1 MSRPTDTP
9 EIGPFRTNLLSW
21 KETSDGVEGSIP
33 ALPEIEQLDPKHP
46 FRMTYL
52 VLVESAADYQAEL
65 EALKQ
70 AKSDIELP
78 AEIESGASAAL
89 SHPLRAVK
97 GLAKAMKRGRLE
109 KQSRQPKARLDETN
123 VKLKVVAQM
132 CREANNGFGPEDI
145 QKEALRYLY
154 MLAKGFDRNDLA
166 AEEPQYA
173 KLISWDVHED
183 LQGYVK
189 ELIEYAKLYE
199 SRRTGKAA

>member
-1 MSRPTDTP
+1 MSRPTDSSENGQP
-9 EIGPFRTNLLSW
+9 REGLLSW
-21 KETSDGVEGSIP
+21 DEVSKSVEGSVP
-33 ALPEIEQLDPKHP
+33 ALSEIEQLDPRHP

-52 VLVESAADYQAEL
+52 VLVQSAADHQAEL
-65 EALKQ
+65 EALKR

-78 AEIESGASAAL
+78 AEIESGTRAAL

-132 CREANNGFGPEDI
+132 CRQANNGFGPEDI

-166 AEEPQYA
+166 AEEPQHT

>member
-1 MSRPTDTP
+1 MSRPTDNP
-9 EIGPFRTNLLSW
+9 EIGPFRTNLRSW
-21 KETSDGVEGSIP
+21 KETSDGLEDSIP
-33 ALPEIEQLDPKHP
+33 ALSEIEQLDPKHP

-52 VLVESAADYQAEL
+52 VLVESAADHQAEL
-65 EALKQ
+65 EALKR
-70 AKSDIELP
+70 AKSDIDLP
-78 AEIESGASAAL
+78 AEIELGARANL

-97 GLAKAMKRGRLE
+97 GLAKAMKCSRLE
-109 KQSRQPKARLDETN
+109 KQSRQPKTRLDETN

-166 AEEPQYA
+166 TKEPQHT

-189 ELIEYAKLYE
+189 KLIEYAKLYE